1 MICRRISF
9 LSLHLVSH
17 HKAEEAQLVLRHH
30 RGMFEAK
37 QWTQNHRCSPT
48 KIRYQLEMLL
58 DHFVQIITNP
68 EQKWPCLVD
77 KHLTI
82 NDHLRLSGTLLTS
95 LRYSTRTDRIL
106 SVITKVKGCS
116 KTAIALRLA
125 VWICQMLLRLK
136 WNVEETK
143 WRKSSA
149 TRQLFLS
156 SPRTNQSRKFLID
169 HQTVAGNLFQRHCK
183 RTILGPFSKN
193 STTQNPWMRRVQ
205 RMFGT
210 HLQIGLR
217 RK

>member
-17 HKAEEAQLVLRHH
+17 RRAEEAQLVPGHH

-48 KIRYQLEMLL
+48 KIRYQLEMHL

-82 NDHLRLSGTLLTS
+82 NDHLRLSRTLLTS

-106 SVITKVKGCS
+106 SAITKVKGCS

-156 SPRTNQSRKFLID
+156 SPRTNQSRKFSIVRP
-169 HQTVAGNLFQRHCK
+169 TGVGSLFQRHCK
-183 RTILGPFSKN
+183 RTILDPFLKN
-193 STTQNPWMRRVQ
+193 STIQNPWMRRVQ
-205 RMFGT
+205 KMFGT
-210 HLQIGLR
+210 HLQIGPR

>member
-17 HKAEEAQLVLRHH
+17 HKAEEAQLVPGHH

-77 KHLTI
+77 RHLMI

-125 VWICQMLLRLK
+125 VLICQMLLKRK
-136 WNVEETK
+136 WNVGETK